1 MLQTIKT
8 FVKYNIDPTIY
19 DLEPQTKNL
28 FSYKNAVIAMS
39 ILDKHRFDFFKLSNF
54 RIPQDSLANKRIQAF
69 LLIAGYLTYNKYKD
83 DSLKSL
89 CKDDNIERLK
99 IVHEVIHT
107 LDNEFDIQ
115 IKLTPDEINEMGKIM
130 VDYAKEIYPM

>member
-8 FVKYNIDPTIY
+8 FVKYNIDPIIY
-19 DLEPQTKNL
+19 DLEQPTKK
-28 FSYKNAVIAMS
+28 SYKNAVIAMS
-39 ILDKHRFDFFKLSNF
+39 ILDKHRFDFFKLNNYC
-54 RIPQDSLANKRIQAF
+54 IPQDSLANKRVQAF
-69 LLIAGYLTYNKYKD
+69 LLIAGYLTYNKEKD
-83 DSLKSL
+83 DSLKRL

-107 LDNEFDIQ
+107 LNDDFEIL

>member
-8 FVKYNIDPTIY
+8 FIKYNIDPIIY

-39 ILDKHRFDFFKLSNF
+39 ILDKHRFDFFKLNNDC
-54 RIPQDSLANKRIQAF
+54 IPQDSLANKRIQAF

-83 DSLKSL
+83 DSLKRL
-89 CKDDNIERLK
+89 CKADNIERLK

-107 LDNEFDIQ
+107 LNDDFEIL
-115 IKLTPDEINEMGKIM
+115 IKLTPDEINKIGKIM
-130 VDYAKEIYPM
+130 VDYAKEMYPM